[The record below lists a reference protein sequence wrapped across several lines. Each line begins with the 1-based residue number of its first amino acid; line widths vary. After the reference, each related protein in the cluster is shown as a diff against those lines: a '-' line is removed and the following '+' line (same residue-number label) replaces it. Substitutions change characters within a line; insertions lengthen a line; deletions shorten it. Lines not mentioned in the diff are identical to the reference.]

1 MPDSTPYSSE
11 IKAEGM
17 SNNERALVNRG
28 NDPYSNDIKA
38 EAIALVYETNNFHEA
53 EREMAR
59 RYPDRHPNNRL
70 IIRWFKQLDPERWAA
85 MGTERE
91 EAFKSGIMEMAEKAT
106 GRLYDALDTIKDAQ
120 VPIPSG
126 IGIDKGIELLK
137 LQKGG
142 GQLNVQFNLVT
153 SE

>member
-1 MPDSTPYSSE
+1 
-11 IKAEGM
+11 
-17 SNNERALVNRG
+17 
-28 NDPYSNDIKA
+28 
-38 EAIALVYETNNFHEA
+38 
-53 EREMAR
+53 
-59 RYPDRHPNNRL
+59 
-70 IIRWFKQLDPERWAA
+70 
-85 MGTERE
+85 
-91 EAFKSGIMEMAEKAT
+91 MEMAEKAT

-153 SE
+153 HE